1 MHDTVLDG
9 HVGGRDLGPSLR
21 LELGQQLF
29 PDATVI
35 GLAATHGLV
44 DRHGERLHEIRPA
57 DDSDELA
64 VTHDRNPLDPVR
76 LQ

>member
-35 GLAATHGLV
+35 GLAAAQGLSIV
-44 DRHGERLHEIRPA
+44 MA
-57 DDSDELA
+57 SA
-64 VTHDRNPLDPVR
+64 
-76 LQ
+76 